1 MNKTTI
7 VNEYELPIEVN
18 RESSYYVAK
27 CPIWSDC
34 YAQGHS
40 LEDVV
45 SSITDVAKSL
55 IEIYEQDNKSIPLKL
70 KSQSKSD
77 TKFRFDLSIFAPAF

>member
-18 RESSYYVAK
+18 KEVNYYVAK

-40 LEDVV
+40 LENAVD
-45 SSITDVAKSL
+45 SITDVAKGL
-55 IEIYEQDNKSIPLKL
+55 IEIYEQENKSVPLKL
-70 KSQSKSD
+70 KRQNKSD